1 MSHTPGHDF
10 SGVVAALGPD
20 CNTDLS
26 VGSEVYAFTSRRNH
40 EGALAEYALADQDQ
54 VTLKPRNLDFSQAA
68 TVPLSALTAWQALH
82 DHGNLQKGQKLLVT
96 GAAGGTGVFA
106 VQLAK
111 LVGAKVV
118 ATGSSSE
125 SREILERFGVDEFID
140 YKTANL
146 ESTVHEV
153 DLVLDCVGG
162 KVLNQCLK
170 TMRADGR
177 LLSIVTWD
185 VEEQAKHAKRDAKFF
200 IVHMD
205 SSQLSHITK
214 LLEDETVKPVLDR
227 GFPLNRT
234 REAFEYAGRGHV
246 HGKVVVNV
254 QGS

>member
-10 SGVVAALGPD
+10 SGVVAALGPG
-20 CNTDLS
+20 CNTDLQ

-54 VTLKPRNLDFSQAA
+54 VMLKPRNLDFSKAA

-82 DHGNLQKGQKLLVT
+82 DHGKLQKGQKLLVT

-111 LVGAKVV
+111 LIGAKVI
-118 ATGSSSE
+118 ATGSSPE
-125 SREILERFGVDEFID
+125 SRDLLEGFEIDEFID
-140 YKTANL
+140 YRAANL
-146 ESTVHEV
+146 ESVVHEV

-162 KVLNQCLK
+162 EVLDQCFK

-177 LLSIVTWD
+177 LVSIVTWD
-185 VEEQAKHAKRDAKFF
+185 VEEKAKHAKRDAKFF

-205 SSQLSHITK
+205 SSQLSHITE
-214 LLEDETVKPVLDR
+214 LLEDETIRPILDSVYPLDR
-227 GFPLNRT
+227 ARD
-234 REAFEYAGRGHV
+234 AFEYAGRGHV
-246 HGKVVVNV
+246 HGKVVVDV
-254 QGS
+254 LGS